1 MPDSSYGDLRLSLLL
16 FREGSEAGLKAA
28 EGVVEELKTK
38 TLRNREQ
45 TDSVI
50 CAKPAS
56 LYAIASGCLKLYDD
70 SFSWLRR
77 FVRDPK
83 TVKTIFDNAAINKDE
98 GIALLSGIPQSLVEM
113 TIVNIRERINKGSR
127 ILLDFLETAVIS
139 LREPSFY
146 SPDRQ
151 GPLRL
156 FADVVGHRISEVGK
170 LKRALGI
177 SDDDL
182 YDLMWTGT
190 LYTLIHTE
198 KVELIYKH
206 EVLGFN
212 SPSGRLSLDTYSTRH
227 MEPPLPPSFRFLDD
241 MARARDELWKEV
253 QPKAHP
259 AAASLDPPWPRG
271 LAILYL
277 IRPCR
282 VTIKSAHN
290 YMPFIASRAAMIIM
304 IEQKLALVK
313 PPADEDTK
321 NAIGEMVA
329 SYCLALGI

>member
-1 MPDSSYGDLRLSLLL
+1 M
-16 FREGSEAGLKAA
+16 
-28 EGVVEELKTK
+28 
-38 TLRNREQ
+38 
-45 TDSVI
+45 
-50 CAKPAS
+50 
-56 LYAIASGCLKLYDD
+56 
-70 SFSWLRR
+70 
-77 FVRDPK
+77 
-83 TVKTIFDNAAINKDE
+83 
-98 GIALLSGIPQSLVEM
+98 
-113 TIVNIRERINKGSR
+113 
-127 ILLDFLETAVIS
+127 
-139 LREPSFY
+139 
-146 SPDRQ
+146 
-151 GPLRL
+151 
-156 FADVVGHRISEVGK
+156 FADVVGHRISEAGK

-177 SDDDL
+177 SHDDL

-198 KVELIYKH
+198 KVGLIYKH

-212 SPSGRLSLDTYSTRH
+212 SPNGRLSLDTYSTRH

-241 MARARDELWKEV
+241 MARARDQLWKEV
-253 QPKAHP
+253 QPKAHS

-277 IRPCR
+277 IRPYR
-282 VTIKSAHN
+282 VAIKSARN

>member
-1 MPDSSYGDLRLSLLL
+1 MPDSSYGDPRLSLLR

-45 TDSVI
+45 TDSVFY
-50 CAKPAS
+50 AKPAS
-56 LYAIASGCLKLYDD
+56 LYAIASGCLELYDD

-83 TVKTIFDNAAINKDE
+83 TVKTIFDNGAINKDE

-127 ILLDFLETAVIS
+127 ILPDFLETAVIS

-146 SPDRQ
+146 SPDRE
-151 GPLRL
+151 
-156 FADVVGHRISEVGK
+156 AGK

-177 SDDDL
+177 SHDDL

-198 KVELIYKH
+198 KVGLIYKH

-212 SPSGRLSLDTYSTRH
+212 SPNGRLSLDTYSRRH

-241 MARARDELWKEV
+241 MARPRDQLWKEV

-277 IRPCR
+277 IRPYR
-282 VTIKSAHN
+282 VAIKSARN